1 MSRCLPFAR
10 FNFKDVVLITFCML
24 FTAIIYYRDFAVV
37 DFNKLYLV
45 AATFAVASIM
55 DYKRIIYLLCFLFPL
70 SCGIPGNF
78 IYPLLVC
85 LLFIKDQ
92 KKSINKL
99 LFFIVILLL
108 ELSHYGFYAFDTR
121 ISEFIGYA
129 SFIFMLSYIIADNN
143 RDVDNGR
150 CLTYFCLGSAILL
163 LGITINN
170 TLMINQLDPI
180 NGIVRLGDNRDL
192 GGFEEDRMMLLT
204 NANTIG
210 YYSIA
215 AISCLLV
222 LQYFG
227 KINSIL
233 FLLLFAI
240 AFYGGILSVSRTW
253 AILMVFA
260 MVVYMTFLKHDKIKG
275 ILLMVALCIGV
286 VIFLSNNELVLEY
299 FTTRFTE
306 DSNDIATAGGRTTV
320 FQKYS
325 DYLADN
331 PLSLLF
337 GTGAVYYRE
346 ATGVG
351 LSTHNAIQQILVSY
365 GLLGLIIFVIALLK
379 NVRRYF
385 NRNNVMTI
393 LPLCMTLLFVQTIQ
407 FLNPYFLMCP
417 IIVAFY
423 ALKMGKYE
431 DKIC

>member
-1 MSRCLPFAR
+1 
-10 FNFKDVVLITFCML
+10 
-24 FTAIIYYRDFAVV
+24 
-37 DFNKLYLV
+37 
-45 AATFAVASIM
+45 
-55 DYKRIIYLLCFLFPL
+55 
-70 SCGIPGNF
+70 
-78 IYPLLVC
+78 
-85 LLFIKDQ
+85 
-92 KKSINKL
+92 
-99 LFFIVILLL
+99 
-108 ELSHYGFYAFDTR
+108 
-121 ISEFIGYA
+121 
-129 SFIFMLSYIIADNN
+129 
-143 RDVDNGR
+143 
-150 CLTYFCLGSAILL
+150 
-163 LGITINN
+163 
-170 TLMINQLDPI
+170 
-180 NGIVRLGDNRDL
+180 
-192 GGFEEDRMMLLT
+192 
-204 NANTIG
+204 
-210 YYSIA
+210 
-215 AISCLLV
+215 
-222 LQYFG
+222 
-227 KINSIL
+227 
-233 FLLLFAI
+233 
-240 AFYGGILSVSRTW
+240 
-253 AILMVFA
+253 
-260 MVVYMTFLKHDKIKG
+260 
-275 ILLMVALCIGV
+275 MVALCIGV

-306 DSNDIATAGGRTTV
+306 DSNDLATAGGRTTV